1 MRQWVTW
8 VTFLVLLGP
17 VTAFGQAASANL
29 TGTAKDTSGA
39 ILPGVTITAVNA
51 GTNDTRT
58 TVTSADGLYRLTN
71 LPRGTYTVSADLQ
84 GFKTLSQSGILLT
97 VGDTVRLDFVLD
109 VATVAMARRAASRP
123 PFSSPWRNG
132 TACHVPR
139 TRFRPVRWA
148 NRIANT
154 RHVSPATW
162 SEPVSAGLFVDAYAC
177 EPADA
182 MAMLKPAAGA
192 IGPES
197 NDPSLAVTVCAV
209 PESFVQ

>member
-1 MRQWVTW
+1 MRRWLTW
-8 VTFLVLLGP
+8 VTLLVLFGP

-39 ILPGVTITAVNA
+39 VLPGVTITAVNA

-109 VATVAMARRAASRP
+109 VATVAE
-123 PFSSPWRNG
+123 
-132 TACHVPR
+132 T
-139 TRFRPVRWA
+139 
-148 NRIANT
+148 
-154 RHVSPATW
+154 
-162 SEPVSAGLFVDAYAC
+162 
-177 EPADA
+177 
-182 MAMLKPAAGA
+182 
-192 IGPES
+192 
-197 NDPSLAVTVCAV
+197 VTVQGQTPLINSAEGRISYLVDEKRVAELPLNGRNALQLIELQPGSAANPGAV
-209 PESFVQ
+209 LGG